1 MDLPRLH
8 ELAMASPIG
17 GIMPGASTR
26 RSDIRRSG
34 REPVSSSYP
43 TTHRRAA

>member
-8 ELAMASPIG
+8 ELAMASP
-17 GIMPGASTR
+17 
-26 RSDIRRSG
+26 RSG
-34 REPVSSSYP
+34 ESCLDIDEAERQRHEPVSSSYP